1 MADGLGNKIAFKRC
15 CLNERWELLNRV
27 GLKTCHKR
35 GYLKNK
41 VLSLVIQAGMKVA
54 TLQKYITGYVNVLS
68 AMIARC
74 KYTYMYRVFLGYTGD
89 FIRIFFFKKIE
100 HNLTQKTHLIRSR
113 MRRFIFRQSF

>member
-68 AMIARC
+68 AMIASIC
-74 KYTYMYRVFLGYTGD
+74 IVSFWGIPGISYELFFLKKYNT
-89 FIRIFFFKKIE
+89 I
-100 HNLTQKTHLIRSR
+100 
-113 MRRFIFRQSF
+113 